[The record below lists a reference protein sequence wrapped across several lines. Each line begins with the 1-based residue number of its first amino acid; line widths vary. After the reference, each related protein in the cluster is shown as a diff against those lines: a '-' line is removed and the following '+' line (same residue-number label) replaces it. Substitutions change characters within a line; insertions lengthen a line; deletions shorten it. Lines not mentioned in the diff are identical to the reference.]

1 MRYWWLLLFVASS
14 APAAELRSI
23 DVTHEKGAYL
33 LVSEVWFDAG
43 IDATFT
49 VFSTWDLA
57 PQFTSAVAA
66 ARDLEPDEEGRP
78 GFYTQNKGCVLFF
91 CKTVVR
97 EGWVE
102 KERNRVMRAFADP
115 ERSDFVFSNEMW
127 TFKEE
132 AGGTLVTYRLHFDPK
147 FWVPPA
153 IGPYMVKRTL
163 KKMGGDAIHR
173 MEEIARGIATAPEVI
188 VD

>member
-1 MRYWWLLLFVASS
+1 MRYWWLLLFVAGS
-14 APAAELRSI
+14 ASAAELRSV
-23 DVTHEKGAYL
+23 DVKHEKGAYL

-57 PQFTSAVAA
+57 PQFSSAIVA
-66 ARDLEPDEEGRP
+66 ARDLEPDEKGRP

-91 CKTVVR
+91 CKTLVR

-102 KERNRVMRAFADP
+102 YEGKQVLRAFADP

-127 TFKEE
+127 TFEE
-132 AGGTLVTYRLHFDPK
+132 EGGGTLVTYRLHFDPK

-153 IGPYMVKRTL
+153 IGPYLVQRTL
-163 KKMGGDAIHR
+163 KKKGGAAIHR
-173 MEEIARGIATAPEVI
+173 MEEIARGIAAAPEVI